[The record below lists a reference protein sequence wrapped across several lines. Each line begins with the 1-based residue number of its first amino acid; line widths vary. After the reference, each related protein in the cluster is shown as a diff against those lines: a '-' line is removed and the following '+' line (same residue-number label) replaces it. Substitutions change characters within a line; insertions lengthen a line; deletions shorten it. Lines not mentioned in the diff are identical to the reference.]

1 MNGPLET
8 RLVRTSYFLRNS
20 TMDFFDLHHYP
31 GNGVDDD
38 HIWENFDIAGFVE
51 KPLVLGEFGGIKP
64 WWTDAARA
72 AAAIMGLEVG
82 SCRVGFDGWLVW
94 AWRGDNATDIWWAS
108 DGDAEIARV
117 VSPAERP
124 DPCEYSSFDFIRY
137 NHAPSAA
144 VTASSEHASWPIA
157 YANDQTPAYWNA
169 DGLPPQWIELTLPG
183 PVTLEAIRLVVTQD
197 PAGASVH
204 ELWVQ
209 RSGGELER
217 VEVFEGTTFT
227 GDVLEHRPDGGI
239 ADVALVRVVTTALAG
254 NLAPAW
260 GEIELLSAMPPD

>member
-1 MNGPLET
+1 
-8 RLVRTSYFLRNS
+8 
-20 TMDFFDLHHYP
+20 MDFFDLHHYP

-183 PVTLEAIRLVVTQD
+183 RSRPSASSSPKIRPARASTSCGCSGREASWSAWRSSREPRSQATSSSTD
-197 PAGASVH
+197 RTAASPT
-204 ELWVQ
+204 W
-209 RSGGELER
+209 RWCGS
-217 VEVFEGTTFT
+217 
-227 GDVLEHRPDGGI
+227 
-239 ADVALVRVVTTALAG
+239 
-254 NLAPAW
+254 
-260 GEIELLSAMPPD
+260 